1 MSYQSK
7 KLNQFM
13 SAVAGNNL
21 LLPALQREY
30 TWKPQQV
37 VTLIDS
43 LMQEY
48 PINTMMFWEVQD
60 ITKLPID
67 FYKFLDPD
75 YENNN
80 DCKTTN
86 TLLNTESKKVFQN
99 RPIQVVIDGQ
109 QRITSLYIGLF
120 GSYNKKKLYLNLDH
134 EAPAD
139 DGLGMKF
146 DLRFLS
152 EKDIEKCKA
161 KGENWIK
168 VNEVTSSNFS
178 SLKYLVKHNLTDN
191 EIAQKAL
198 EQLEK
203 MYRMSEINYY
213 LISGNDDIDSVL
225 DIFVRTNSGGKPL
238 TKGDL
243 LLSSLTTDWAK
254 GDENTNARQF
264 VENII
269 KDVKD
274 LSFRINKDWVLK
286 CFLMLNNRSLKMT
299 VATFKQE
306 RISQF
311 VFTNKDAI
319 YDSIIKAFTLVR
331 NFGLQEGGL
340 TTKLAV
346 IPIVYYLFKNNLQG
360 ATFNDT
366 TRKDDFY
373 AMRKYLFC
381 AILNNQF
388 AAKTDNKLQE
398 VRTALNED
406 MSSFSFNSI
415 CKRINDFGMTAE
427 RTNVLLK
434 THKKDAFPL
443 LNIIYAL
450 GLKTLDS
457 GKQYEIDHIFPVKQC
472 KDCNI
477 DESVYD
483 IVPNLELLE
492 SSINRSKNAKN
503 VAYWMELK
511 NDDEKARWQENN
523 FIPTDAALDIN
534 EINDFMEKR
543 SKNLKKTLEKLATNE
558 DV

>member
-7 KLNQFM
+7 KLYQFM
-13 SAVAGNNL
+13 TDVSHNNM

-30 TWKPQQV
+30 TWKPQQI

-60 ITKLPID
+60 ISKLPLD
-67 FYKFLDPD
+67 FYLFLNPN
-75 YENNN
+75 YENSSES
-80 DCKTTN
+80 KHTN
-86 TLLNTESKKVFQN
+86 TLLDAEGKKRFQD
-99 RPIQVVIDGQ
+99 RPINVVIDGQ
-109 QRITSLYIGLF
+109 QRITSLYIALF
-120 GSYNKKKLYLNLDH
+120 GSYNGKRLYLNLDH

-139 DGLGMKF
+139 NGAGMKF
-146 DLRFLS
+146 DLRFLTDDNVNKL
-152 EKDIEKCKA
+152 KD

-168 VNEVTSSNFS
+168 VNEVASSDFS
-178 SLKYLVKHNLTDN
+178 AFDYLVEFDLKDN
-191 EIAQKAL
+191 KIARKAL
-198 EQLEK
+198 GQLEK
-203 MYRMSEINYY
+203 MYKGAEINYY

-254 GDENTNARQF
+254 GDENTNARSF
-264 VENII
+264 VEGII

-274 LSFRINKDWVLK
+274 LSFCINKDWVLK
-286 CFLMLNNRSLKMT
+286 CFLVLNDSSLKMT

-306 RISQF
+306 HISDF
-311 VFTNKDAI
+311 VFKKKDAI
-319 YDSIIKAFTLVR
+319 SASINKAFSLVR
-331 NFGLQEGGL
+331 DFGLQESAL

-346 IPIVYYLFKNNLQG
+346 IPIAYYIFKNSLQG

-366 TRKDDFY
+366 TRKEDFY

-381 AILNNQF
+381 AILNNMF
-388 AAKTDNKLQE
+388 AGQSDNKLQE
-398 VRTALNED
+398 VRAALRD
-406 MSSFSFNSI
+406 MSSFSLKSF
-415 CKRINDFGMTAE
+415 KRSSEISMTDE
-427 RTNVLLK
+427 RIKELLQ

-443 LNIIYAL
+443 LNIIYVL

-457 GKQYEIDHIFPVKQC
+457 GKQYEVDHIFPVKQC
-472 KDCNI
+472 KNCKV

-483 IVPNLELLE
+483 TVPNLELLE

-503 VAYWMELK
+503 VAYWTGLK
-511 NDDEKARWQENN
+511 NDDERARWRANN
-523 FIPTDAALDIN
+523 FVPTDAVLEIDG
-534 EINDFMEKR
+534 INDFVKKR
-543 SKNLKKTLEKLATNE
+543 SDIFEKTLEKLKSNK
-558 DV
+558 